1 MVEPIVLYLI
11 GLRLVIVLLIVNQM
25 NIGVTVLI
33 SRTIVAGK
41 NVRNVFALNIS
52 IASVYQ
58 DRNPR
63 HEVIIQPGNRK
74 LHADIR

>member
-41 NVRNVFALNIS
+41 NVRNVFACNIS
-52 IASVYQ
+52 IASIHQ
-58 DRNPR
+58 GRNPCY
-63 HEVIIQPGNRK
+63 EVII
-74 LHADIR
+74 

>member
-41 NVRNVFALNIS
+41 NVRNVFACNIS
-52 IASVYQ
+52 IASIHQ
-58 DRNPR
+58 GRNPR